1 MDWSDVLEK
10 SIVTILGSGV
20 MVGGV
25 LYFTRRALERRISE
39 KETQVQREKQ
49 MRTQRAQVEDE
60 LNHAYGRMLFWL
72 YRSVVTGTHNGELDE
87 AWRAVDA
94 AERKK
99 KILDREILSE
109 HVQ

>member
-1 MDWSDVLEK
+1 
-10 SIVTILGSGV
+10 
-20 MVGGV
+20 
-25 LYFTRRALERRISE
+25 
-39 KETQVQREKQ
+39 
-49 MRTQRAQVEDE
+49 
-60 LNHAYGRMLFWL
+60 MLFWL

-87 AWRAVDA
+87 AWRAVDE